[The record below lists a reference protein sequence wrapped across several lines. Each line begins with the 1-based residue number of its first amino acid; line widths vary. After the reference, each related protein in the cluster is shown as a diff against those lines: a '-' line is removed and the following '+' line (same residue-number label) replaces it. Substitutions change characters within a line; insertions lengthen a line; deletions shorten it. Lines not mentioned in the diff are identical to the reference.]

1 MQRSEFER
9 VMAEAVEA
17 LPEALRSRIENVTFQ
32 AALSTARVETRDLY
46 GLYEGIPVGDRGTGY
61 NMALPDRITLFQDTI
76 ERDCPTRAD
85 MVACIQETV
94 LHELGHY
101 FGLDDDQLDD
111 LGIG

>member
-1 MQRSEFER
+1 MNKSEFEQ
-9 VMAEAVEA
+9 VVAEAVDA

-32 AALSTARVETRDLY
+32 VALSIAREETANLY
-46 GLYEGIPVGDRGTGY
+46 GLYEGIPLGDRGTGY

-76 ERDCPTRAD
+76 ERDCVSRTD
-85 MVACIQETV
+85 MIECIQETV

-101 FGLDDDQLDD
+101 FGLDDDQLED